1 MGCILLEQSMY
12 VEASDRLR
20 IDDFYLAS
28 HRILFER
35 MGDLYRKARSIDFVT
50 LQQIMGQDEI
60 AAVGGVSYICD
71 LTNGLPRRLAIKE
84 YAAIVAQKALLRR
97 IEQTCQQ
104 AANRAAE
111 ENADPEAILNQTI
124 RSLEDAVLTN
134 PADSDLESVGQWLAT
149 NDVFEERTPGIFTG
163 LEDYDEITFGLHPG
177 ELTVFAGRTGMGKSL
192 PLDCPIKT
200 VESWKDNADIQ
211 IGDRLAS
218 IDGLPSMVTGVFPQ
232 GPRFM
237 FSVTFADGRELEC
250 DGEHLWTVYCA
261 KWHQSPCTMT
271 TLQLMEKLKQP
282 SFRNRIWI
290 DTPSGDF
297 GDSCALPIDPWV
309 LGVLIGDG
317 CLVRAPHAS
326 TFSSKDEWIIKEMA
340 RLLPESCAL
349 KYSNQYDWRIN
360 GAGKVLDPAL
370 RKLGL
375 LGSRAEHKFI
385 PEIYKLTTRENR
397 RRLLCGLMDTD
408 GWVESTGSLI
418 FASSSE
424 QLALDVQELAR
435 SLGCLA
441 SISKRDAPKYSY
453 RGESRNGLTAYRV
466 YISHPDSV
474 QFVSLPRKV
483 EKCSGREGKRK
494 ARLTISS
501 ITPLWT
507 EEAQCIR
514 VSHPSGLFIAGKG
527 YVVTHNT
534 SHCGTIGYQ
543 MALRGKCVAIFLNEQ
558 QKASFLGRML
568 CGRSGVSFKSYRR
581 GQLDMIEKIY
591 IQDAVEEFKKL
602 PIFWDQRGSMS
613 VASIRAKAAR
623 LKRNGELDVILI
635 DQLSRVSGEGIY
647 QKGMRGDEVIGE
659 KVSAIKGIGV
669 DLGVPVG
676 LYHQLNRD
684 TTRNDES
691 RPTLANLKGSGA
703 IEEHADN
710 VAMFHRTGYYKRDKA
725 TENDAE
731 IVIAKQRD
739 GQTGTVHC
747 EFLGY
752 NCRWQN
758 RSKKP

>member
-1 MGCILLEQSMY
+1 MNEQGNFDVQAERVVLGCILLEQSMY

-149 NDVFEERTPGIFTG
+149 NDVFEERIPGIFTG

-177 ELTVFAGRTGMGKSL
+177 ELTVFAGRTGMGK
-192 PLDCPIKT
+192 
-200 VESWKDNADIQ
+200 
-211 IGDRLAS
+211 
-218 IDGLPSMVTGVFPQ
+218 
-232 GPRFM
+232 
-237 FSVTFADGRELEC
+237 
-250 DGEHLWTVYCA
+250 
-261 KWHQSPCTMT
+261 
-271 TLQLMEKLKQP
+271 
-282 SFRNRIWI
+282 
-290 DTPSGDF
+290 
-297 GDSCALPIDPWV
+297 
-309 LGVLIGDG
+309 
-317 CLVRAPHAS
+317 
-326 TFSSKDEWIIKEMA
+326 
-340 RLLPESCAL
+340 
-349 KYSNQYDWRIN
+349 
-360 GAGKVLDPAL
+360 
-370 RKLGL
+370 
-375 LGSRAEHKFI
+375 
-385 PEIYKLTTRENR
+385 
-397 RRLLCGLMDTD
+397 
-408 GWVESTGSLI
+408 
-418 FASSSE
+418 
-424 QLALDVQELAR
+424 
-435 SLGCLA
+435 
-441 SISKRDAPKYSY
+441 
-453 RGESRNGLTAYRV
+453 
-466 YISHPDSV
+466 
-474 QFVSLPRKV
+474 
-483 EKCSGREGKRK
+483 
-494 ARLTISS
+494 
-501 ITPLWT
+501 
-507 EEAQCIR
+507 
-514 VSHPSGLFIAGKG
+514 
-527 YVVTHNT
+527 T

-752 NCRWQN
+752 NCRWQD
-758 RSKKP
+758 RSRKP